1 MKKILY
7 IFIVLIFNYSPT
19 NAKEV
24 KCDTALSK
32 LKPKCNLIGKG
43 MDKMRKFSKDNKTL
57 DQSFGNIK
65 KTVKEKLEKK

>member
-7 IFIVLIFNYSPT
+7 IFIVLLFNSYVV
-19 NAKEV
+19 NAEEI

-65 KTVKEKLEKK
+65 ETVKKKLKKQ

>member
-7 IFIVLIFNYSPT
+7 IFIAIIFSYSPI
-19 NAKEV
+19 NANEI

-43 MDKMRKFSKDNKTL
+43 MDKMRKFSKENKTL
-57 DQSFGNIK
+57 DQSVGNI
-65 KTVKEKLEKK
+65 TEAVKEKLKKK

>member
-7 IFIVLIFNYSPT
+7 IFIVLIFSCNPI

-24 KCDTALSK
+24 KCDTVLNK

-43 MDKMRKFSKDNKTL
+43 MDKMKKFSKNNKTL

>member
-7 IFIVLIFNYSPT
+7 IFIAIIFSYSPI
-19 NAKEV
+19 NANEI

-43 MDKMRKFSKDNKTL
+43 MDKMRKFSKENKTL
-57 DQSFGNIK
+57 DQSVGNITE
-65 KTVKEKLEKK
+65 TVKKKLKKK

>member
-7 IFIVLIFNYSPT
+7 IFIAIIFSYSPI
-19 NAKEV
+19 NANEI

-43 MDKMRKFSKDNKTL
+43 MDKMRKFSKENKTL
-57 DQSFGNIK
+57 DQSVGNI
-65 KTVKEKLEKK
+65 TDAVKEKLKKK

>member
-7 IFIVLIFNYSPT
+7 IFIAIIFSYSPI
-19 NAKEV
+19 NANEV

-43 MDKMRKFSKDNKTL
+43 MDKMRKFSKENKTL
-57 DQSFGNIK
+57 DQSVGNI
-65 KTVKEKLEKK
+65 TDAVKEKLKKK

>member
-7 IFIVLIFNYSPT
+7 IFIAIIFSYSPI
-19 NAKEV
+19 NANEV

-43 MDKMRKFSKDNKTL
+43 MDKMRKFSKENKTL
-57 DQSFGNIK
+57 DQSVGNI
-65 KTVKEKLEKK
+65 TEAVKEKLKKK

>member
-7 IFIVLIFNYSPT
+7 IFIAIIFSYSPI
-19 NAKEV
+19 NADEV

-43 MDKMRKFSKDNKTL
+43 MDKMRKFSKENKTL
-57 DQSFGNIK
+57 DQSVGNI
-65 KTVKEKLEKK
+65 TDAVKEKLKKK

>member
-7 IFIVLIFNYSPT
+7 IFIAIIFSYSPI
-19 NAKEV
+19 NANEV

-43 MDKMRKFSKDNKTL
+43 MDKMRKFSKENKTL
-57 DQSFGNIK
+57 DQSVGNI
-65 KTVKEKLEKK
+65 TEAVKEKLKIC

>member
-7 IFIVLIFNYSPT
+7 IFIAIIFSYSPI
-19 NAKEV
+19 NADEV

-43 MDKMRKFSKDNKTL
+43 MDKMRKFSKENKTL
-57 DQSFGNIK
+57 DQSVGNI
-65 KTVKEKLEKK
+65 TEAVKEKLKKK